1 MVDNTFELFCD
12 LEASDEQCDFPVVY
26 ASGVQGIAGDDP
38 KNMADT
44 LAPLFDTI
52 VREIKPPLVKIDAPL
67 QLLVGSQTFGNFAE
81 SKHSLHQA
89 GCGRLKGCIL
99 SASKAPTGAGCT
111 QLASLV
117 VLPAG
122 QPRDAVLGR
131 AAAGT
136 RSLAVSGAYRDS
148 VRCCAKQPCSAAVPS
163 GV

>member
-67 QLLVGSQTFGNFAE
+67 QLLVGSTFWTA
-81 SKHSLHQA
+81 L
-89 GCGRLKGCIL
+89 R
-99 SASKAPTGAGCT
+99 
-111 QLASLV
+111 
-117 VLPAG
+117 
-122 QPRDAVLGR
+122 
-131 AAAGT
+131 AGT
-136 RSLAVSGAYRDS
+136 VCIRLTLKAERL
-148 VRCCAKQPCSAAVPS
+148 QW
-163 GV
+163 